1 MGSRDEST
9 TENHAGLGRFW
20 QLVEEARAASSGRMD
35 VGGEAVAHA
44 AAALLARCAV
54 GEIVA
59 AQQALWTLMAES
71 YRSPLWAAAYLIN
84 GGCSDDGFDY
94 FRGWLILQ
102 GRETFE
108 RVVADPDAL
117 AELAAVRAAAAHG
130 LELEGE
136 GALSI
141 AGEAHRRATG
151 DQLPP
156 GSFSVRYPELDQ
168 AWNFDFDDMTEMR
181 RRLPRLAALYAGE
194 PAV

>member
-1 MGSRDEST
+1 MDSGND
-9 TENHAGLGRFW
+9 AGGTRGFW
-20 QLVEEARAASSGRMD
+20 QLIEQARA
-35 VGGEAVAHA
+35 VGGAADCGAADCGAVAA
-44 AAALLARCAV
+44 TASALLAQREV

-59 AQQALWTLMAES
+59 AQRALWTLMEES

-102 GRETFE
+102 GQEVFE
-108 RVVADPDAL
+108 RVIAEPDVL
-117 AELAAVRAAAAHG
+117 AELAPVREAAAHG
-130 LELEGE
+130 LDLEGE
-136 GALSI
+136 EALAI
-141 AGEAHRRATG
+141 AWDAHRRATG
-151 DQLPP
+151 GEELPA

-168 AWNFDFDDMTEMR
+168 AWNFDFDDMGEMR

>member
-1 MGSRDEST
+1 MDSANDHQGDQQGDSR
-9 TENHAGLGRFW
+9 GFW
-20 QLVEEARAASSGRMD
+20 QLIEEARALAG
-35 VGGEAVAHA
+35 VEGPAVAA
-44 AAALLARCAV
+44 AASALLARRGV

-59 AQQALWTLMAES
+59 AQQELWTLMAES
-71 YRSPLWAAAYLIN
+71 YRSPLWAAAYMIN

-102 GRETFE
+102 GQEVFD

-117 AELAAVRAAAAHG
+117 AGLAPVRAAAAHG
-130 LELEGE
+130 TDLEGE
-136 GALSI
+136 EALSI
-141 AGEAHRRATG
+141 VWEAHRRATG
-151 DQLPP
+151 GQRLPA

-168 AWNFDFDDMTEMR
+168 AWNFDFDDMGEMR

>member
-1 MGSRDEST
+1 MDSTDEGR
-9 TENHAGLGRFW
+9 AGERAGIQRFW
-20 QLVEEARAASSGRMD
+20 QLVEEAREVSCGRVG
-35 VGGEAVAHA
+35 VGGDAVAHT
-44 AAALLARCAV
+44 AAALLARREV

-59 AQQALWTLMAES
+59 AQQALWTLMAIS

-102 GRETFE
+102 GQETFE

-130 LELEGE
+130 VDLDSEE
-136 GALSI
+136 ALSI
-141 AGEAHRRATG
+141 AWEAHRRATG
-151 DQLPP
+151 EQLPA

-168 AWNFDFDDMTEMR
+168 AWNFDFDDMGEMR